1 MQSKQASSVTRPL
14 HARLGM
20 LSLMLQPLQPQ
31 ALSWLV
37 APFLAGVASCFL
49 FFVIRTFVLRAKN
62 AYQRSLYVLPV
73 FTFLTFFTVTW
84 FTMVK

>member
-1 MQSKQASSVTRPL
+1 VVCVL
-14 HARLGM
+14 
-20 LSLMLQPLQPQ
+20 LSAACCIATWISDHHVPQ

-37 APFLAGVASCFL
+37 APFLAGVFSCFL
-49 FFVIRTFVLRAKN
+49 FFVVRTFVLRSKN
-62 AYQRSLYVLPV
+62 AYQRSLFVLPI

>member
-1 MQSKQASSVTRPL
+1 
-14 HARLGM
+14 
-20 LSLMLQPLQPQ
+20 
-31 ALSWLV
+31 V
-37 APFLAGVASCFL
+37 APFLAGAASCFL